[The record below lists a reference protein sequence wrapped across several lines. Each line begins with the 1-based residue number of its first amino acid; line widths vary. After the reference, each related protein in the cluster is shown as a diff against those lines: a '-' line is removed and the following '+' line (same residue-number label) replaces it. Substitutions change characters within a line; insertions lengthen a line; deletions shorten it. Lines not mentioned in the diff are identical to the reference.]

1 MENFTTHQTKI
12 LGRPLDIVAKYL
24 QDCEIQ
30 YTIKATEPISRKFE
44 LSDQYY
50 CLNAIFTSDCCC
62 ELIVARKQKGLDISS
77 VKGGVI

>member
-1 MENFTTHQTKI
+1 MEIFAIHQTKI
-12 LGRPLDIVAKYL
+12 LGRPLDIVLKYL

-50 CLNAIFTSDCCC
+50 CLNAIFTSDSSC
-62 ELIVARKQKGLDISS
+62 ELLIARKQKGLDISS